1 MKSAKF
7 IPVILFASLIF
18 IIAFSFFKTKA
29 PNIDVPFEVQ
39 SQELHDILSGS
50 TFFLPSESKDNFKI
64 VCFFSSWCKSCSNE
78 IKSIINFKANSNL
91 EIIGLAMDD
100 KKEKVLSF
108 LAKNGNP
115 YSKVAILSPENIKI
129 WNVRTMP
136 TIFIIQ
142 GKEVIL
148 VSHSIEE
155 AASYIERL

>member
-1 MKSAKF
+1 
-7 IPVILFASLIF
+7 
-18 IIAFSFFKTKA
+18 
-29 PNIDVPFEVQ
+29 
-39 SQELHDILSGS
+39 
-50 TFFLPSESKDNFKI
+50 
-64 VCFFSSWCKSCSNE
+64 
-78 IKSIINFKANSNL
+78 
-91 EIIGLAMDD
+91 MDD